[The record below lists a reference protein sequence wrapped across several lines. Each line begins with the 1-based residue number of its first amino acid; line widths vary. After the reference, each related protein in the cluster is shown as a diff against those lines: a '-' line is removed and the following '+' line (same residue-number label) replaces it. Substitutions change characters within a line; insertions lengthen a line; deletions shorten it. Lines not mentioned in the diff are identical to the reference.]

1 VPHPE
6 EARSAV
12 SKDEW
17 GARRVLQLMLSAVS
31 DSENSGNG
39 DALAAV
45 RAFASAIPRGSW
57 FAACGEALTEGERAD
72 AAAYLAALGRPDIA
86 IAGVAGWAE
95 AAATTQS
102 PAWSRAWWDAE
113 TRAQAELQRRAA
125 ARFGAEPVLAAL
137 TAVTEAA
144 DALNG
149 AAALAMSRAGIADP
163 ALTRVAAGA
172 AAQACHQTALAL
184 SAAAGPDH
192 LFAVK
197 YRIFA
202 AGRWPLG
209 IVGDRFF
216 VF

>member
-1 VPHPE
+1 MTFKLNDD
-6 EARSAV
+6 EANLRAA
-12 SKDEW
+12 D
-17 GARRVLQLMLSAVS
+17 
-31 DSENSGNG
+31 D
-39 DALAAV
+39 LAAV

-57 FAACGEALTEGERAD
+57 FAACGEALTAGEQAD
-72 AAAYLAALGRPDIA
+72 AAAYLAALGMPDIT
-86 IAGVAGWAE
+86 IAGVAGWRE

-125 ARFGAEPVLAAL
+125 ARFGAERMLAAL
-137 TAVTEAA
+137 TVVTEAA
-144 DALNG
+144 ASLSG
-149 AAALAMSRAGIADP
+149 AASLAMSDAGIADP

-172 AAQACHQTALAL
+172 AAQACHQAALAL
-184 SAAAGPDH
+184 AAAAGPGH

-197 YRIFA
+197 YRLFA

>member
-1 VPHPE
+1 
-6 EARSAV
+6 
-12 SKDEW
+12 
-17 GARRVLQLMLSAVS
+17 MLSAVS
-31 DSENSGNG
+31 DGENDDNG
-39 DALAAV
+39 QALAAL
-45 RAFASAIPRGSW
+45 RAFAFAIPRGSW
-57 FAACGEALTEGERAD
+57 FAACGEALTAGERAE
-72 AAAYLAALGRPDIA
+72 AVAYLVALGSPDIA
-86 IAGVAGWAE
+86 VIGVAGWAE

-113 TRAQAELQRRAA
+113 TRAQAELQRRAE
-125 ARFGAEPVLAAL
+125 ARFGAERLLAAL
-137 TAVTEAA
+137 TTVTEAA
-144 DALNG
+144 AALNG

-172 AAQACHQTALAL
+172 AAQACHQAALTL
-184 SAAAGPDH
+184 GAAGPDH